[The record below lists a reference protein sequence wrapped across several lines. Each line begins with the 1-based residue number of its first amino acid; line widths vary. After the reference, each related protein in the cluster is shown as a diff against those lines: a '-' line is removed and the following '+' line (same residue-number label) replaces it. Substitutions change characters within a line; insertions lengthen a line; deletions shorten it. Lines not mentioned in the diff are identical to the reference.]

1 LSTPPL
7 FKHQISDVELIIK
20 NPYYM
25 NASEQGSGKTRT
37 AIESAQRLYL
47 DGEIDQLIVIAPA
60 PLRTNVWYSEELG
73 QLKQYLT
80 VPAEVT
86 EYWSK
91 SSRWD
96 TGVDSNRDP
105 LKIFVTNYEFLRLG
119 KRLEPVIKAAAARK
133 TFLILDESSAVSSHT
148 AQQTKAC
155 AHVRA
160 VSKRVLLMNGTP
172 VDESPGHAYAQFRL
186 MHPSILGCKN
196 WWHFRA
202 RYAILGGWQ
211 GKQIVKWAN
220 LDDLSRRTAPFVV
233 RHMKKDCLDL
243 PPKLPPVTMSAALR
257 PETWKL
263 YKEMR
268 EETVAWF
275 DDNTY
280 ATAAQA
286 GVRIM
291 RLAQMTS
298 GFVGGM
304 VDMET
309 EEELPLREVG
319 REKLEIVLEWLKRR
333 LHEDPNLKLLLWS
346 RFRPEVKRT
355 LAELKTNFPTVQIGA
370 VWGGQ
375 KGEER
380 SESISLLDPRHA
392 PAGPA
397 IVVGT
402 VQTGAMGLNLAAA
415 HDVIYMS
422 NDWSA
427 RIRSQSE
434 ERVHRPGQTFPVSY
448 FEILAT
454 GPQGQKTV
462 DHQIMKA
469 LKRKGEDARLTMAEW
484 SDMLKEE

>member
-1 LSTPPL
+1 VTPPL
-7 FKHQISDVELIIK
+7 FKHQVSDIELIIK
-20 NPYYM
+20 NPYFM

-37 AIESAQRLYL
+37 AIEAAQRLYQS
-47 DGEIDQLIVIAPA
+47 GEIDQLIVVAPA
-60 PLRTNVWYSEELG
+60 PLRTNVWWDEELG

-91 SSRWD
+91 TSRWD
-96 TGVDSNRDP
+96 NEGDNP
-105 LKIFVTNYEFLRLG
+105 LHVIVTNYEFLRPA
-119 KRLEPVIKAAAARK
+119 KRLEPLLKVAAARK

-155 AHVRA
+155 AHLRA

-186 MHPSILGCKN
+186 MHPSILACKN

-211 GKQIVKWAN
+211 GKQIVKWTN
-220 LDDLSRRTAPFVV
+220 LDDLSKRTAPYVV

-243 PPKLPPVTMSAALR
+243 PPKLPPVSMSAAMK
-257 PETWKL
+257 PDTWKL

-298 GFVGGM
+298 GFVGGV
-304 VDMET
+304 VDLET
-309 EEELPLREVG
+309 EKELPPREVG
-319 REKLEIVLEWLKRR
+319 REKLKVMLEWLEQRM
-333 LHEDPNLKLLLWS
+333 HEEPNLKLLIWS
-346 RFRPEVKRT
+346 RFRAEVERT
-355 LAELKTNFPTVQIGA
+355 LVELRTIYPKVQIGA
-370 VWGGQ
+370 IWGGQ
-375 KGEER
+375 KGTER

-397 IVVGT
+397 FVVGT

-415 HDVIYMS
+415 HDVVYLS

-454 GPQGQKTV
+454 GPKGQKTV
-462 DHQIMKA
+462 DHQILKA
-469 LKRKGEDARLTMAEW
+469 LQRKGEDARLTMAEW